1 MDEWESAGPHGEN
14 DWAPD
19 DSLSWR
25 MTEEPYSRTEQTITI
40 SFLTYWMKSPGE
52 KTIVHDFSLIYY
64 LRMSEVFCFLME
76 IFFKDENLD

>member
-25 MTEEPYSRTEQTITI
+25 MTEEPYCRDRTNHHNFISNILDEKSR
-40 SFLTYWMKSPGE
+40 
-52 KTIVHDFSLIYY
+52 
-64 LRMSEVFCFLME
+64 R
-76 IFFKDENLD
+76 ENHCS